1 MTEPQSC
8 QHRDAS
14 AGGQQDSWQPQPGM
28 CFLAEQCPCLSP
40 ALVPMCAPKPPDHK
54 AGVLPPLQAQRV
66 PHRERNRWR
75 EGGCRGNTWI
85 GAGCAQWGCTR
96 LLVCDGCCG
105 CPRGW
110 GAGARC
116 SAAKPLLCR
125 IVAGREALVTRCQG
139 GPALVSA
146 SCSMTLPVLQ
156 HLMLVCELRLLD
168 RVQ

>member
-54 AGVLPPLQAQRV
+54 AGVLPPLQAQCV

-125 IVAGREALVTRCQG
+125 IVAGSRERSARHAVPR
-139 GPALVSA
+139 GPSSGL
-146 SCSMTLPVLQ
+146 CFLQ
-156 HLMLVCELRLLD
+156 HDPSCVATPH
-168 RVQ
+168 VSV